1 MEDKLLE
8 CVNYIKNISKQK
20 VTSGRI
26 FLYMKKN
33 DESVGGEEIQ
43 KTITTFVSLNCLEEQ
58 ELVLN
63 HTLFSLFLTISWLC
77 EPRFWTRLNK
87 TSHKWIFQSLM
98 RQIPQLA
105 THRKMKIGMLCWR
118 IWKVLEFRDSVESR
132 LHRMEEAIIGNNTA
146 QKAFLP
152 TDNSTKASSGFVS
165 DLLKRRIV
173 FLEKELKQK
182 DTAVKFLTKKFVD
195 DNC

>member
-1 MEDKLLE
+1 M
-8 CVNYIKNISKQK
+8 
-20 VTSGRI
+20 
-26 FLYMKKN
+26 
-33 DESVGGEEIQ
+33 
-43 KTITTFVSLNCLEEQ
+43 
-58 ELVLN
+58 
-63 HTLFSLFLTISWLC
+63 
-77 EPRFWTRLNK
+77 
-87 TSHKWIFQSLM
+87 
-98 RQIPQLA
+98 
-105 THRKMKIGMLCWR
+105 
-118 IWKVLEFRDSVESR
+118 ESR

>member
-58 ELVLN
+58 ELLLN
-63 HTLFSLFLTISWLC
+63 H
-77 EPRFWTRLNK
+77 
-87 TSHKWIFQSLM
+87 
-98 RQIPQLA
+98 A
-105 THRKMKIGMLCWR
+105 
-118 IWKVLEFRDSVESR
+118 
-132 LHRMEEAIIGNNTA
+132 
-146 QKAFLP
+146 
-152 TDNSTKASSGFVS
+152 
-165 DLLKRRIV
+165 
-173 FLEKELKQK
+173 
-182 DTAVKFLTKKFVD
+182 
-195 DNC
+195 